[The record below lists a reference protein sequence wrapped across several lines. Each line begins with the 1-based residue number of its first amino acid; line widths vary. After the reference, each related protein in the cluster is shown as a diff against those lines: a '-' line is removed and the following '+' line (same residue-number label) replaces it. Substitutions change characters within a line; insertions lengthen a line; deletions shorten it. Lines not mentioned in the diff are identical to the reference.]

1 MVKVTSGG
9 PNTELTPGF
18 MVKKQVAAGVNETV
32 SCCEG
37 EKTSTDRK
45 SRDDLGT

>member
-1 MVKVTSGG
+1 MVKVTAGG
-9 PNTELTPGF
+9 PNAELTPGF
-18 MVKKQVAAGVNETV
+18 MVKRQVAAGVNETI

-45 SRDDLGT
+45 SRDNLGT